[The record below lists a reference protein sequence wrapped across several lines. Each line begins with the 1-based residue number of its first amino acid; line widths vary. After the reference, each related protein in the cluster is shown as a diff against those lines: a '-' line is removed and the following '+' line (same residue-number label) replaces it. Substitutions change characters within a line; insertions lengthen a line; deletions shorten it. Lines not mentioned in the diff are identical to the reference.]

1 MFTSYLIMC
10 ERIPD
15 VGHTPP
21 WDVTLM
27 MVCSA
32 FLLEDFFSAAC
43 FVGGFCANIKLF
55 HKRIFIFCFD
65 TFFFLGCF
73 WSPCS
78 RVSAAIPLE
87 A

>member
-1 MFTSYLIMC
+1 MC
-10 ERIPD
+10 KRIPD

-32 FLLEDFFSAAC
+32 FFLDFFSAAC
-43 FVGGFCANIKLF
+43 FAGGFCANMSY
-55 HKRIFIFCFD
+55 FIRGYLYFAWIP
-65 TFFFLGCF
+65 FFSLVVF
-73 WSPCS
+73 WSPYP